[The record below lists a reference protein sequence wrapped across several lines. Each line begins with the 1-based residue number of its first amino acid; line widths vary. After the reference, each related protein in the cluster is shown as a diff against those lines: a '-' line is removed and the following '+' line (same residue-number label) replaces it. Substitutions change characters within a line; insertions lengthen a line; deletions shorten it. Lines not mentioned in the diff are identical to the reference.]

1 MVGRTC
7 YAEICRYEVV
17 ITSSEVQECEERAAG
32 VASRC
37 DTGGGRWDTPSQR
50 MREQSHPIHRLTQT
64 GFTTYPVATCLGVF
78 LYYSTIP
85 TIPNC
90 TNKLFATP
98 ERNTLI
104 K

>member
-37 DTGGGRWDTPSQR
+37 DTGGGRWDTPS
-50 MREQSHPIHRLTQT
+50 
-64 GFTTYPVATCLGVF
+64 
-78 LYYSTIP
+78 
-85 TIPNC
+85 
-90 TNKLFATP
+90 
-98 ERNTLI
+98 
-104 K
+104 